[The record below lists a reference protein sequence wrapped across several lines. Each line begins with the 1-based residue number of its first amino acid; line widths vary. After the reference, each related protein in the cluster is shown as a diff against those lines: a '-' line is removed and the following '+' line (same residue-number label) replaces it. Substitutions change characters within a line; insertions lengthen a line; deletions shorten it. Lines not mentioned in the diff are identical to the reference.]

1 MSFAD
6 LSFDPLSWHQL
17 TLTSEEKEKQP
28 KASPKAQC
36 FKLFTEVIYEF
47 ECLSLP
53 SLSSLV

>member
-36 FKLFTEVIYEF
+36 FKLFTEVIYE
-47 ECLSLP
+47 
-53 SLSSLV
+53 